1 MLLFQKLFEIVEEFF
16 CNLIHNKKTINPPT
30 FHCGGQAT
38 NAKQQFNSLLLSHLF
53 PTAKIN

>member
-1 MLLFQKLFEIVEEFF
+1 MLLSSKLFEIVEEIG
-16 CNLIHNKKTINPPT
+16 CNLIQNQKTINPPT

-53 PTAKIN
+53 PTAKIS